1 MSEYVTVET
10 ERTNKP
16 HVINIIVNQ
25 TLTADEEEIYENA
38 EEGDEGSTLA
48 QALFIAVEGIR
59 ALTITED
66 TLTITRDPDVTWEDL
81 VDEVRDVLR
90 DFFL

>member
-16 HVINIIVNQ
+16 DVLNIIVNQ
-25 TLTADEEEIYENA
+25 TLTADDEEIYENA

>member
-1 MSEYVTVET
+1 MSEYVTVEIEQT
-10 ERTNKP
+10 SDPN
-16 HVINIIVNQ
+16 VIDIIVNQ
-25 TLTADEEEIYENA
+25 TLTQADEEVYANPA
-38 EEGDEGSTLA
+38 AGDEGSTLA
-48 QALFIAVEGIR
+48 QTLFIGVDGVR

-66 TLTITRDPDVTWEDL
+66 TLTMTRDPDVTWEEL

>member
-16 HVINIIVNQ
+16 DVINIIVNQ
-25 TLTADEEEIYENA
+25 TLTTDDEEVYENA

>member
-10 ERTNKP
+10 ERTANP
-16 HVINIIVNQ
+16 DVMQIIVNQ
-25 TLTADEEEIYENA
+25 TLTDDEEEIYENA

-59 ALTITED
+59 ALTITDD
-66 TLTITRDPDVTWEDL
+66 TLIVTRDPDVTWEDL